1 MDIWKKLL
9 ILISSTF
16 ILSGCSILNNK
27 NVSGLQVI
35 TNDTTSSLFLD
46 GQYLDKTPY
55 INKTIQPGEYTL
67 KIQPDN
73 QELVPYETQVSLRK
87 NTLTVVT
94 WKPGDK
100 SENSGGIIY
109 EMEEIKSN
117 QGELSFITI
126 PDKSIIKFDQGE
138 QQFSPLI
145 INNIEPGH
153 HQFEISL
160 PSYEKQHHTINV
172 IKGYRI
178 NITVKLAK
186 AEPPAENN
194 NHPDKDALPSKEV
207 IEDKLEELDIEDDLE
222 STKSSSASGQLVI
235 ISPTG
240 FFQNEIEVLKVRE
253 KASSTA
259 EILGHALVGKSY
271 PYLEETLNGWFK
283 IDFNNQAGWVS
294 GQYSKLTN
302 E

>member
-1 MDIWKKLL
+1 MGIWKKLV
-9 ILISSTF
+9 IIISSTF

-27 NVSGLQVI
+27 NVAGLQVI

-67 KIQPDN
+67 KIQPDD
-73 QELVPYETQVSLRK
+73 QKLVPYETQISLQK

-94 WKPGDK
+94 WKPGSR

-117 QGELSFITI
+117 QGELSLITI
-126 PDKSIIKFDQGE
+126 PDNSIIKFDQRE

-145 INNIEPGH
+145 IKNIEPGH

-160 PSYEKQHHTINV
+160 PSYEKQHHTINI

-178 NITVKLAK
+178 NITAKLAK
-186 AEPPAENN
+186 SNPP
-194 NHPDKDALPSKEV
+194 
-207 IEDKLEELDIEDDLE
+207 EEKNGNQDSVVPIKDDLE
-222 STKSSSASGQLVI
+222 STQIASTSGQLVI
-235 ISPTG
+235 IKSTG
-240 FFQNEIEVLKVRE
+240 FFQNNIEVLKVRKE
-253 KASSTA
+253 ANVSA
-259 EILGHALVGKSY
+259 AIIGHALVGNSY
-271 PYLEETLNGWFK
+271 PYLNENPTGWFK
-283 IDFNNQAGWVS
+283 ISFDNQAGWIS
-294 GQYSKLTN
+294 DRYAKLAN